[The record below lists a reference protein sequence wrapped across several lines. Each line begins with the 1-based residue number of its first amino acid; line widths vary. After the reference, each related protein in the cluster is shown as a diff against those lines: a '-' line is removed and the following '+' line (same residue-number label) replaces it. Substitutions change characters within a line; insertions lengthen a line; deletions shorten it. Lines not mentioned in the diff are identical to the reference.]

1 MICQGKKR
9 IEWQERLSQRLLNIP
24 YAHITFTLP
33 REINHLARV
42 NQKVVYNIL
51 MRSAWL
57 TIKTVCAD
65 TDNVGAL
72 PGMMLPIRFAVPSFR
87 CHLGHRLCIAK
98 ISQSYTWGSDLK
110 YHIHV
115 HTIVTFGGLG
125 TDLKWHFPKRRNK
138 VAGFRE
144 LCRTFKETFLEQL
157 KAAYSDGEI
166 SYHLNYDQV
175 EALVKSVRWVVNHK
189 RPTTNTFTIEN
200 YLAKYICRSAVTP
213 KRINYDTDSNIVK
226 LLYNDYKNQK
236 EGQAAPKLYRRMNP
250 LDAIHAIVQHK
261 LPPYFQRSRYYG
273 LHSSAKYKSIKEKID
288 PQLKRDPVLIKLMF
302 SIMKQLLNIPSEEM
316 ERKCSNCNSINL
328 ERSELKKD
336 LLWPALHIR
345 FYNINRGPP
354 KMNPSKTVSI

>member
-9 IEWQERLSQRLLNIP
+9 IDWQERLSQRLLNVP

-65 TDNVGAL
+65 VDNVGAL
-72 PGMMLPIRFAVPSFR
+72 PGM
-87 CHLGHRLCIAK
+87 
-98 ISQSYTWGSDLK
+98 ISVLHTWGSDLK

-115 HTIVTFGGLG
+115 HTLVTFGGLD
-125 TDLKWHFPKRRNK
+125 TDYKWHFPKRRNK

-157 KAAYSDGEI
+157 KAAYSDGKI

-175 EALVKSVRWVVNHK
+175 EGLVKDVRWVVNHK
-189 RPTTNTFTIEN
+189 RPTANTFTIEN

-236 EGQAAPKLYRRMNP
+236 EGQAAPKLVRKMNP

-273 LHSSAKYKSIKEKID
+273 LHSSAKYRSIKEKID

-302 SIMKQLLNIPSEEM
+302 SIMKQLLNIPTEER
-316 ERKCSNCNSINL
+316 ERRCSNCNSINL
-328 ERSELKKD
+328 KRSEIKKD
-336 LLWPALHIR
+336 LLWPSLHIR
-345 FYNINRGPP
+345 FYNVKRGPP
-354 KMNPSKTVSI
+354 KMNPNKVVSI